1 MESKTIT
8 RLEVAIRNIENE
20 IEWKTQR
27 MEALVREMKESV
39 AKYDTYQIV
48 NFVPGY
54 IRQIEELHNEVRK
67 LEEQKRILVWI
78 EHKEEEDA

>member
-1 MESKTIT
+1 MKSKTDA

-20 IEWKTQR
+20 IGWKTQR
-27 MEALVREMKESV
+27 MEAMVREMKESV

-54 IRQIEELHNEVRK
+54 IRQIEELYNEVRK
-67 LEEQKRILVWI
+67 LEDQKRILVWI
-78 EHKEEEDA
+78 GHEEEANA

>member
-1 MESKTIT
+1 MESKTNA

-20 IEWKTQR
+20 IGWKTQR
-27 MEALVREMKESV
+27 MEAMVREMKESV

-54 IRQIEELHNEVRK
+54 IRQIEELYNEVRK
-67 LEEQKRILVWI
+67 LEDQKRILVWI
-78 EHKEEEDA
+78 GHEEEANA

>member
-1 MESKTIT
+1 MGSKTIT

-78 EHKEEEDA
+78 EHKEEDNA

>member
-1 MESKTIT
+1 MESKTNA

-20 IEWKTQR
+20 IGWKNQR

-54 IRQIEELHNEVRK
+54 IRQIEELYNEIRK
-67 LEEQKRILVWI
+67 LEDQKRILLWVG
-78 EHKEEEDA
+78 KEEEDA

>member
-78 EHKEEEDA
+78 EHKEEDNA

>member
-1 MESKTIT
+1 MESKTNA

-20 IEWKTQR
+20 IGWKNQR
-27 MEALVREMKESV
+27 MEALVRDMKESV

-54 IRQIEELHNEVRK
+54 IRQIEELYNEIRK
-67 LEEQKRILVWI
+67 LEDQKRILLWI
-78 EHKEEEDA
+78 GKEEEDA

>member
-27 MEALVREMKESV
+27 METLVREMKESV

-54 IRQIEELHNEVRK
+54 IKQIEELYNEIRA
-67 LEEQKRILVWI
+67 LENQKRILVWV
-78 EHKEEEDA
+78 EHKED

>member
-1 MESKTIT
+1 MEIKTKA

-20 IEWKTQR
+20 IGWKNQR

-54 IRQIEELHNEVRK
+54 IRQIEELYNEIRK
-67 LEEQKRILVWI
+67 LEDQKRILLWI
-78 EHKEEEDA
+78 GKEEEDA

>member
-27 MEALVREMKESV
+27 MEAQVREMKESV

-54 IRQIEELHNEVRK
+54 IRQIEELYNELRK
-67 LEEQKRILVWI
+67 LEDQKRVLVWV
-78 EHKEEEDA
+78 ENKEEDA

>member
-54 IRQIEELHNEVRK
+54 IRQIEEMHNEVRK

-78 EHKEEEDA
+78 EHKEEDNA

>member
-54 IRQIEELHNEVRK
+54 IRQIEELYNEVRK
-67 LEEQKRILVWI
+67 LEDQKRVLVWV
-78 EHKEEEDA
+78 ENKEEDA

>member
-1 MESKTIT
+1 MESKTND

-20 IEWKTQR
+20 IGWKNQR

-39 AKYDTYQIV
+39 AKYGTYQIV

-54 IRQIEELHNEVRK
+54 IRQIEELYNEIRK
-67 LEEQKRILVWI
+67 LEDQKRILLWI
-78 EHKEEEDA
+78 GKEEEDA

>member
-1 MESKTIT
+1 MENKTNA

-27 MEALVREMKESV
+27 MEAMSREMKEAV

-54 IRQIEELHNEVRK
+54 IRQIEELYNEIRA
-67 LEEQKRILVWI
+67 LENQKRILVWV
-78 EHKEEEDA
+78 EHKEEENA

>member
-67 LEEQKRILVWI
+67 LDEQKRILVWI
-78 EHKEEEDA
+78 EHKEEDNA

>member
-1 MESKTIT
+1 MESKTDA

-20 IEWKTQR
+20 IGWKTQQ
-27 MEALVREMKESV
+27 MEALTREMKESV

-54 IRQIEELHNEVRK
+54 IRQIEELYNEVRK

-78 EHKEEEDA
+78 EHKEEENA

>member
-27 MEALVREMKESV
+27 MEAMVREMKESV

-78 EHKEEEDA
+78 EHKEEDNA

>member
-8 RLEVAIRNIENE
+8 RLEVAIRNIETE
-20 IEWKTQR
+20 IGWKTQR
-27 MEALVREMKESV
+27 MEALSKEMKEAV

-54 IRQIEELHNEVRK
+54 IKQIEELYNEIRA
-67 LEEQKRILVWI
+67 LENQKRILVWV
-78 EHKEEEDA
+78 EHKED

>member
-1 MESKTIT
+1 MENKTNT
-8 RLEVAIRNIENE
+8 RLEVALRNIENE
-20 IEWKTQR
+20 IGWKNER
-27 MEALVREMKESV
+27 LEALVREMKESV

-78 EHKEEEDA
+78 GKKEEEDA

>member
-27 MEALVREMKESV
+27 MEALTREMKESV

-54 IRQIEELHNEVRK
+54 IRQIEELYNEVRK
-67 LEEQKRILVWI
+67 LEEQKRILIWV
-78 EHKEEEDA
+78 EHKEA

>member
-1 MESKTIT
+1 MESKTVT

-67 LEEQKRILVWI
+67 LEEQKRILIWV
-78 EHKEEEDA
+78 EHKEA